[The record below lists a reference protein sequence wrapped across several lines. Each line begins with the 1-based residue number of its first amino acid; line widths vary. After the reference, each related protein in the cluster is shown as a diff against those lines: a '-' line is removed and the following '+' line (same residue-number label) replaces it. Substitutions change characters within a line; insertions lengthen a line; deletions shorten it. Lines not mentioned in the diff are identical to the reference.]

1 MIKTEQEYL
10 EAKKR
15 LEQEYKT
22 LENHEKKMKS
32 AGLTIEQMKLA
43 IDPLVS
49 FTLQLREE
57 VEEYEKLKRG
67 QFDPFVNLSGLGRS
81 LIALRIYKGMTQ
93 KELAKK
99 LDVLEP
105 QVSRDER
112 NEYHGASIEKIQK
125 VLAALDVTIK
135 SEISPDLKHVV

>member
-1 MIKTEQEYL
+1 MIKTEKEYL
-10 EAKKR
+10 EAKSR

-22 LENHEKKMKS
+22 LEDHEKKMKA
-32 AGLTIEQMKLA
+32 AGLNSEQMKLA
-43 IDPLVS
+43 IDPLIT

-67 QFDPFVNLSGLGRS
+67 QFDAFVNLSGLGRT

-93 KELAKK
+93 KELAEK

-125 VLAALDVTIK
+125 VLNALNVTIK
-135 SEISPDLKHVV
+135 SEIEADFRSVI